1 MEARFYDDAAGFW
14 TVAHGLYEVDP
25 VRHTTELSVIHA
37 VLHAPQENA
46 APLVLV
52 TLHDGAGSLRGAAM
66 RTPPWPMALSGV
78 QIDDVPL
85 LVKELLS
92 WHPELD
98 SVMGPQDVV
107 ESFAAAWATAT
118 DRAVRTVF
126 RLRLFRLADL
136 AVPHSDGH
144 PRIATEADLRVAAQH
159 FLGFS
164 HESAAHRRST
174 LADAQDSVRRQFALG
189 GGIVLWEVDGTV
201 VSSAAAKVP
210 NAGASRIGPVYTP
223 PEHRRHGY
231 AAAATAAAAQWA
243 REAGAEEVLLYTD
256 LANPTSN
263 GVYTR
268 IGFRPVTDF
277 AELAF
282 EPRA

>member
-1 MEARFYDDAAGFW
+1 LFEA
-14 TVAHGLYEVDP
+14 DP
-25 VRHTTELSVIHA
+25 VGHTTVLSVIHA
-37 VLHAPQENA
+37 VLHAPQEGA

-52 TLHDGAGSLRGAAM
+52 TVHDDAGAVCGAAM

-78 QIDDVPL
+78 RIEDVPL
-85 LVKELLS
+85 LVGELLS
-92 WHPELD
+92 RHPELD
-98 SVMGPQDVV
+98 SIMGPQDIADA
-107 ESFAAAWATAT
+107 FAAAWSAAT
-118 DRAVRTVF
+118 DRAVRTVY
-126 RLRLFRLADL
+126 RLRLFRLAEL
-136 AVPHSDGH
+136 IVPSVEGH

-159 FLGFS
+159 HLAFTR
-164 HESAAHRRST
+164 ESAAHRRGT
-174 LADAQDSVRRQFALG
+174 LADAQDAVRRQLALG

-223 PEHRRHGY
+223 PEHRRLGY

-243 REAGAEEVLLYTD
+243 RSAGAQEVLLYTD

-263 GVYTR
+263 GVYQR

-277 AELAF
+277 TELAF
-282 EPRA
+282 DSPCPR